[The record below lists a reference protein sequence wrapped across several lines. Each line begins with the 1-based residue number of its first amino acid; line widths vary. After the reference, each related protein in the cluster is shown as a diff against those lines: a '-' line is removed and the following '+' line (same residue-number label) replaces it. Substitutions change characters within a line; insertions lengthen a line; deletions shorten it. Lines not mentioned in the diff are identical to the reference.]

1 MIRLETER
9 LRDQARRSIYASI
22 LSGELPAGE
31 IHSAIAIA
39 GRLGVSATPIR
50 EAMLDLANAGLV
62 EAVRNRGFRVLTISD
77 ADLDEIVELRML
89 LEPPGVRRA
98 AEEADREALDALEP
112 VLAACEAAA
121 ESGDIAEF
129 LIADREFHLGLLA
142 TLGNG
147 RLVELVGRLRDQTRL
162 VGLKSLAVEGK
173 LTASAEE
180 HRAILD
186 AVRGGRGQEAEERMR
201 AHLRHARGLWAGRD
215 EPK

>member
-9 LRDQARRSIYASI
+9 LRDQARRAIHASI

-98 AEEADREALDALEP
+98 AEEADTEALDALEP

-121 ESGDIAEF
+121 EGGDIAEF

-180 HRAILD
+180 HRGILD
-186 AVRGGRGQEAEERMR
+186 AVRRRLGQEAEERMR
-201 AHLRHARGLWAGRD
+201 AHLRHARGVWAGRD
-215 EPK
+215 EPE